1 MSKCPLCFTRLNP
14 DEYAFTV
21 RGTGNPGVENPVASD
36 YAGYQVLQEGMIKL
50 SRPEGDAAWVPNPGR
65 TLMESEAPAGTDIES
80 EVCPECYFPLPDG
93 WRQAGVT
100 CIGLSGARASGKSLY
115 IAVLVKALSQ
125 YMVSRGTRLV
135 PVNES
140 TRDDYSKIYEEQ
152 LFVEQEVLNTT
163 VPAKNSTVRLRP
175 LIYSLGLVNG
185 KRQYLVLRDVA
196 GEELENLPAPTERL
210 HLSFLSRADGI
221 IFMFDPLAVDA
232 VRRRLQD
239 LVPAQIRTIGDP
251 AVVLNNL
258 QILSQGTLGSGRF
271 AVALSKFDALQHL
284 RNVDDA
290 QWSPIM
296 SNPGAGF
303 MRQSSDGGP
312 FDENDSQLVSAE
324 VRSLLKLIGGEEIVT
339 QVRNPHSG
347 QVVPHRFFATSSL
360 GEPPEGSSLSR
371 LGIAPYRV
379 LDPVLWILAENGAM

>member
-1 MSKCPLCFTRLNP
+1 MSKCPMCFAQLNP

-21 RGTGNPGVENPVASD
+21 RGTGNPGVENPIASD
-36 YAGYQVLQEGMIKL
+36 YAGYQVLQEGMIRQ
-50 SRPEGDAAWVPNPGR
+50 SRPNGEQSWVPNPGQA
-65 TLMESEAPAGTDIES
+65 LVESNAPAGTDIDS
-80 EVCPECYFPLPDG
+80 EVCTECYFPLPEG

-125 YMVSRGTRLV
+125 FLVARGTRLA

-152 LFVEQEVLNTT
+152 LFVEQQVLNTT

-175 LIYSLGLVNG
+175 LIYSLGTVNG
-185 KRQYLVLRDVA
+185 RRQFLVLRDVA
-196 GEELENLPAPTERL
+196 GEELENLPAPNERL

-258 QILSQGTLGSGRF
+258 QILSQGSLGSGKF

-303 MRQSSDGGP
+303 MRQAPDGDA
-312 FDENDSQLVSAE
+312 FDEDDSQLVSAE

-347 QVVPHRFFATSSL
+347 PPAPHRFFATSSL

-379 LDPVLWILAENGAM
+379 LDPVLWILAENGAL